1 MIKLQNDKSRSH
13 GCKKHFFL
21 SLSVWVCVCNFQ
33 LSESGSAWAIRA
45 WMISQASLPYPPLK
59 CESHSYCV
67 PPPLIMFSNDSAKR
81 QGIPAA
87 CHRPAQKCADGVI
100 TGAINAHHPQLFC
113 PTCAFFCLSGKGEG
127 GCRMSTLFNQPTESR
142 NAKAL
147 ICAAVSSHPLKVGFF
162 KCFNHLR
169 RTVSNTII
177 AEYDTSSAMQM
188 AKVSIQTQ
196 HEFYSKQMAI

>member
-127 GCRMSTLFNQPTESR
+127 GGAEWAHFSTSQRKVEMPKPLYVLLSPLILWRLGSLN
-142 NAKAL
+142 AL
-147 ICAAVSSHPLKVGFF
+147 ITYVVL
-162 KCFNHLR
+162 
-169 RTVSNTII
+169 
-177 AEYDTSSAMQM
+177 
-188 AKVSIQTQ
+188 
-196 HEFYSKQMAI
+196 

>member
-1 MIKLQNDKSRSH
+1 MRITFLLCSTAVNHVFKRLCKTAGHSSSLSSARSKMCRWGH
-13 GCKKHFFL
+13 NWSHKCPSSSAFL
-21 SLSVWVCVCNFQ
+21 SNLCLFLFVW
-33 LSESGSAWAIRA
+33 ERRG
-45 WMISQASLPYPPLK
+45 
-59 CESHSYCV
+59 
-67 PPPLIMFSNDSAKR
+67 
-81 QGIPAA
+81 
-87 CHRPAQKCADGVI
+87 
-100 TGAINAHHPQLFC
+100 
-113 PTCAFFCLSGKGEG
+113 G

-188 AKVSIQTQ
+188 VKVSIQTQ